1 MRVGDYRGQI
11 SGVLRVSIPQHGVQ
25 DSDVVIDDRSRTA
38 FHTINNRYR
47 RPVVNPEL
55 SSRGAGRRWKIEEQE
70 EAARCYRETR
80 KQLEEPSVPSSTR
93 RGFSRVPYY
102 RSTLAKESVRSDAIP
117 INSFQRS
124 TIILLFKNTVKR
136 KMSG

>member
-1 MRVGDYRGQI
+1 M
-11 SGVLRVSIPQHGVQ
+11 
-25 DSDVVIDDRSRTA
+25 DDRSRTV

-80 KQLEEPSVPSSTR
+80 KQLEEPFVPSSTC
-93 RGFSRVPYY
+93 RGFSSIPITDRLSRRKASGRTRSQSIHSEDPRLFSFSKTLWKKMGGRWLLCHPANKRSLVPRDY
-102 RSTLAKESVRSDAIP
+102 RSVLR
-117 INSFQRS
+117 R
-124 TIILLFKNTVKR
+124 
-136 KMSG
+136 GGG

>member
-1 MRVGDYRGQI
+1 M
-11 SGVLRVSIPQHGVQ
+11 
-25 DSDVVIDDRSRTA
+25 DDRSRTA

-80 KQLEEPSVPSSTR
+80 KQLEEPSVPSSTC
-93 RGFSRVPYY
+93 RGFSRVPITD
-102 RSTLAKESVRSDAIP
+102 RLSREGKRPVGRDPNQFIP
-117 INSFQRS
+117 KIRDYSPFQ
-124 TIILLFKNTVKR
+124 KHCGEK
-136 KMSG
+136 